1 MPRGPRWLTGVGVSN
16 LPTRFEVLIVGVVL
30 ANGSPNNARQMCR
43 ANPAG
48 RVILPT
54 CSVKLLS
61 HRLSSTELRL
71 ENIFPSNAFE
81 V

>member
-1 MPRGPRWLTGVGVSN
+1 
-16 LPTRFEVLIVGVVL
+16 LPTRFEVLIIGVVL
-30 ANGSPNNARQMCR
+30 ANGSPNNARQMRR

-54 CSVKLLS
+54 CGVKMMS
-61 HRLSSTELRL
+61 HRMFSTELRL